1 MLVKLKTLAV
11 AMGMAAVAMFCA
23 PSASA
28 GIILSGDVNIAN
40 PINGSNGFAV
50 NAGNAQFFT
59 NVLQGGTSVVVLAS
73 SETGSPSLV
82 SAGSAI
88 NSHYLSLGG
97 VSSTLVS
104 GTTQVTSSLLTGI
117 KLLVAILP
125 EAFTS
130 SEIAVL
136 SAFLSGGG
144 NVFFM
149 GDNSTRTGNAAINSA
164 LAALGS
170 GMSLNQNVVGAGT
183 NSALIANNS
192 LTNGVINLTFATAS
206 QVTGGT
212 VLFSTQTAEAIAA
225 AEGLGSINNGG
236 DAAVV
241 PIPAAA
247 WMFGSGLV
255 AFAAGRRR
263 KAA

>member
-1 MLVKLKTLAV
+1 MFSKLKVMTA
-11 AMGMAAVAMFCA
+11 AMGMAAVAMFGA
-23 PSASA
+23 SSASA

-88 NSHYLSLGG
+88 DSHYDSLAG
-97 VSSTLVS
+97 VSSSLVS
-104 GTTQVTSSLLTGI
+104 STTAITSSLLSGV

-136 SAFLSGGG
+136 QAFLSGGG
-144 NVFFM
+144 NIFFM
-149 GDNSTRTGNAAINSA
+149 GDNSTRPGNSAINSA

-170 GMSLNQNVVGAGT
+170 GMSLNQNVVGSGT
-183 NSALIANNS
+183 NSALISNHS
-192 LTNGVINLTFATAS
+192 LTNAVVNLTYATAS

-212 VLFSTQTAEAIAA
+212 VLFSTQTAEAIIA
-225 AEGLGSINNGG
+225 AEGFVNNNNING
-236 DAAVV
+236 AVV

-255 AFAAGRRR
+255 AFAAARRR